1 MNTDAHRLNELTHKV
16 IGCAYK
22 VGNVLGCGFRE
33 KVYENAM
40 VHEFRKAG
48 LKVEPQKQFTIYY
61 DGAIVGEYCADIV
74 VEDLVIIEIKA
85 VKAFDEVHSAQC
97 LNYLLATGLPVCLL
111 INFGRTKVDVKR
123 FAGKGLN
130 ELDLT

>member
-22 VGNVLGCGFRE
+22 VGNVLGCGFLE

-40 VHEFRKAG
+40 VHELRKAG
-48 LKVEPQKQFTIYY
+48 LKVEPQKQITIYY
-61 DGAIVGEYCADIV
+61 DGAIVGEFCADIV